1 MCFGSTFISDGAY
14 LPFGSAPPRPA
25 KLWHAVQLVRNSS
38 PPRVTC
44 SSVALLTSYDSEAG
58 TAGPGASEATYA
70 ARASISSCEYDGVLR
85 GICAPGCIA
94 GIRPVPTWKSTAA
107 APTPISDGPA
117 ILPSPL
123 VPPSAFRPWQLAQPT
138 AKSFLPSSICWDWG
152 ELSATALSG
161 ANAAYAE
168 PTARRPN
175 RSTTRPADRCRR
187 RAERKR
193 AGDKEGLFSLIGA
206 GRWSRTGRS
215 RPRRRSAS
223 STTRR
228 LPRRPVR
235 G

>member
-25 KLWHAVQLVRNSS
+25 KLWHAVQFVRNSS

-44 SSVALLTSYDSEAG
+44 SSVALLTSYDSCAG
-58 TAGPGASEATYA
+58 TAGPGAS
-70 ARASISSCEYDGVLR
+70 
-85 GICAPGCIA
+85 
-94 GIRPVPTWKSTAA
+94 WKSTAA

-123 VPPSAFRPWQLAQPT
+123 PPPSAARPWQLEQPT
-138 AKSFLPSSICWDWG
+138 EKSFLPSSICWDG
-152 ELSATALSG
+152 AELSAAALSG

-193 AGDKEGLFSLIGA
+193 AGDKECLFSLI
-206 GRWSRTGRS
+206 
-215 RPRRRSAS
+215 
-223 STTRR
+223 
-228 LPRRPVR
+228 
-235 G
+235 